1 MEFSIEPEGICT
13 SDSDKLLQK
22 FTCYTDS
29 GFNFRDQN
37 LATDFNPIYPVVF
50 TVVANQN

>member
-29 GFNFRDQN
+29 GFNFCDQN
-37 LATDFNPIYPVVF
+37 LATDFTPYPVF